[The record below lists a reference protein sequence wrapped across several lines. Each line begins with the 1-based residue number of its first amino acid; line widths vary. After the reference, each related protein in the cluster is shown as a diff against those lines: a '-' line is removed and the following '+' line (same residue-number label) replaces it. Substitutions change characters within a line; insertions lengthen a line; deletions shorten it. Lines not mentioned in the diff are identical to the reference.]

1 MKKKTENE
9 KGAHQETRPDSWLKT
24 ILAPLFNFLEQL
36 FVIHRISSSRQFL
49 QVQKLVPL
57 ALTGLEKSA
66 KFKFDFFFFGISN
79 DYSSFDRPTK
89 VE

>member
-36 FVIHRISSSRQFL
+36 FVIHRISSSR
-49 QVQKLVPL
+49 
-57 ALTGLEKSA
+57 
-66 KFKFDFFFFGISN
+66 
-79 DYSSFDRPTK
+79 
-89 VE
+89 